1 MSAFRV
7 LRSLTASS
15 SRAVSART
23 FARSIHVPRLG
34 SQLAPRAAV
43 PASRWFSASAQV
55 MGDGS
60 TDLALSQKLAE
71 ELKYEQEASTEAGEP
86 EFLTAFKGRG
96 VWEVENVEGSDEVAL
111 TRKFGNESIRVVFS
125 ISDLQTDIE
134 AEEFDGAEG
143 EEGEV
148 DAPHSS
154 PVRCSISI
162 TKDAGV
168 GALTF
173 DAMAQEGLFV
183 IENISF
189 YPDGK
194 LGTEMTAEADW
205 KRRGLYIGPQ
215 FETLDVGVQEEF
227 IRFLQERG
235 INDDLALFIPEL
247 IEHKEQKEYV
257 KWLGKVKGFVDV

>member
-1 MSAFRV
+1 V
-7 LRSLTASS
+7 
-15 SRAVSART
+15 
-23 FARSIHVPRLG
+23 I
-34 SQLAPRAAV
+34 
-43 PASRWFSASAQV
+43 
-55 MGDGS
+55 
-60 TDLALSQKLAE
+60 
-71 ELKYEQEASTEAGEP
+71 
-86 EFLTAFKGRG
+86 
-96 VWEVENVEGSDEVAL
+96 
-111 TRKFGNESIRVVFS
+111 FS
-125 ISDLQTDIE
+125 ISDLQNDVD
-134 AEEFDGAEG
+134 AEDLEGAEG
-143 EEGEV
+143 EEGE
-148 DAPHSS
+148 APQSY

-189 YPDGK
+189 YANGK

-227 IRFLQERG
+227 IRYLQERG

-257 KWLGKVKGFVDV
+257 KWLGKVRGFVDV